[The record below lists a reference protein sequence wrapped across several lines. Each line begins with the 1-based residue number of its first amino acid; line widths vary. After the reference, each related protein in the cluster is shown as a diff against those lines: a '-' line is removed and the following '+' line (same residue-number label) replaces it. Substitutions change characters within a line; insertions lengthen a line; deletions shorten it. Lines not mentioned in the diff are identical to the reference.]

1 MLLTYTLSR
10 SSRRKN
16 SPEAARGAQNLVV
29 LVREDLLAS
38 LAASHSILLLLTQ
51 LRGGELLCLL
61 GVLDLVTHGIV
72 LILVL
77 SSLLVDTGS
86 RALTLNPV
94 VAGSLETTITHSPH
108 FGTERLGEVT
118 VVGNDEHTT
127 LELLEGL
134 DKSSQRLT
142 IEVV

>member
-1 MLLTYTLSR
+1 MTNRKEFTY
-10 SSRRKN
+10 RKN
-16 SPEAARGAQNLVV
+16 KYVCFLNSSLELIVGDLFTT
-29 LVREDLLAS
+29 LLAG
-38 LAASHSILLLLTQ
+38 HTLLLEFTSL
-51 LRGGELLCLL
+51 GGSKLLSLL
-61 GVLDLVTHGIV
+61 GLDLVTHGIV

-94 VAGSLETTITHSPH
+94 VAGSLETTITHSPD

-127 LELLEGL
+127 LELLESL

-142 IEVV
+142 IEIV